1 MTRVD
6 RHVALHVALLACGLA
21 LGGVSRGVSAQSMT
35 AKPLSG
41 KPTEFATTLS
51 SIYHLTELS
60 DGRVVL
66 FDALERRLGV
76 ADFTRGTFTDIAGQG
91 AGPLEY
97 RNVHA
102 IHRVS
107 GDTLLLWDPSN
118 DRILAFAP
126 DATPLGVWP
135 LSGRDAWSTALTRAV
150 PTAIDGARRWY
161 VPQRPVTS
169 GDTTTLVRMD
179 SRTRAQDSLAR
190 YATTQLR
197 PVRAAAGQVKVL
209 APGFPPVDAWGVFP
223 DGRVL
228 FIHGAS
234 YEPEI
239 IAVNGTRQ
247 RAAKVPFTPLPV
259 TAADRAR
266 HLRETAAELKKRL
279 GNELAG
285 SRSGSMPM
293 VVPEGPEQ
301 WPATQPPI
309 RDALI
314 RIDSKLRAWVAVA
327 DAAAATGDR
336 YDLLDANGRR
346 VDAVRLPAG
355 VRLVGMG
362 KGVLYVTKEDDDGL
376 QHLLRYPL
384 P

>member
-1 MTRVD
+1 MIRTSR
-6 RHVALHVALLACGLA
+6 LLAWLTCGVT
-21 LGGVSRGVSAQSMT
+21 LGTAGSDLSTQSVAAT
-35 AKPLSG
+35 PLSG
-41 KPTEFATTLS
+41 KPTEVATTFS
-51 SIYHLTELS
+51 SIYHLTELA

-76 ADFTRGTFTDIAGQG
+76 ADVTRGSFTDIARQG

-135 LSGRDAWSTALTRAV
+135 LAGRDAWSTMLTRSVPRAV
-150 PTAIDGARRWY
+150 DAARRWY
-161 VPQRPVTS
+161 VPLRPVTS
-169 GDTTTLVRMD
+169 GDTTTLVRMQARSMVLD
-179 SRTRAQDSLAR
+179 TLAR
-190 YATTQLR
+190 YGTTQLR
-197 PVRAAAGQVKVL
+197 PVRAAAGQVKVI

-228 FIHGAS
+228 FVHGAS

-239 IAVNGTRQ
+239 ISVAGERR

-259 TAADRAR
+259 TTAERAR
-266 HLRETAAELKKRL
+266 HLREAAAELKRML

-285 SRSGSMPM
+285 GRGGSMPM
-293 VVPEGPEQ
+293 IVPEGPEL
-301 WPATQPPI
+301 WPATMPPI
-309 RDALI
+309 RESLI
-314 RIDSKLRAWVAVA
+314 RIDSKSRAWVAVA
-327 DAAAATGDR
+327 DAATATGDR
-336 YDLLDANGRR
+336 FDLLDANGRR
-346 VDAVRLPAG
+346 LQAVRLPEG
-355 VRLVGMG
+355 MRLVGMG
-362 KGVLYVTKEDDDGL
+362 KEVLYLTKEDEDGL
-376 QHLLRYPL
+376 LHLLRYPL